1 MQHGAES
8 YYVVGEGLLGESG
21 EGRDSARVVAN
32 AAAAPPFRF
41 SRMGPK
47 GTGRQP
53 GETNRRKLGVLM
65 AAGGGGTSQIPSGFT
80 YLGQFLDHDLTF
92 DKTTV
97 MLGTTISPTA
107 LLQARSPSLDLD
119 SLYGAGPQ
127 DPESAKFY
135 ESDGMHLKVG
145 KTDAA
150 DGIPAK
156 VGFDLPRGAGS
167 SAAAKRKA
175 IIPDPRNDENLAV
188 AQTHAAM
195 IRFHNRVLDSLPAAL
210 PAPQRFAQAREL
222 VTKHYQWMVRT
233 DYLPRICR
241 PNAVDNVF
249 NQGRKVF
256 EVGATPTDVPTM
268 PIEFSVAGFRLGH
281 SMIRAAYNWNKIF
294 DNGSG
299 TLDFLFTFSA
309 LGGNLG
315 GGPRLPSNW
324 IADWRRLYDF
334 GEAGRANLT
343 VPAAKFNRAKAI
355 DTHLVDPLAN
365 LPAKTF
371 GGSGI
376 PFDDPRRNLAF
387 RNLTRAQMVRLAT
400 GQQMATFMK
409 SKGVNFPKLTK
420 AQIRDGKNGVALV
433 GLSAKQ
439 SAALLKDTPLWF
451 YILRE
456 SELNNGKLR
465 GVGARIVAETFHR
478 AIEGSQ
484 FSIVRDPAWRP
495 TLGPNSTTF
504 RMVDLLLFAFE
515 GKKTLLA
522 PGRLGRGLRAAR
534 ERAQHVAPDQARAG
548 AHEQPV
554 EAEAGAGARVGR
566 GDAGLGR
573 HARPGAGG
581 LDHEVEADLHPARL
595 GERLERGGVE
605 LRRVLAAGQPPRL
618 HDAAAEHRRARGR
631 RRAASPARRRA
642 GRLSTMLVA
651 CWRPASR
658 AGSRRMPIST
668 RDSARSRS
676 RRSCIA
682 SHTAAGGAAI
692 RRSWCSRKCGAGSS
706 SSMVSTVVSI
716 LWGTV

>member
-21 EGRDSARVVAN
+21 EGRDSARVAAS

-47 GTGRQP
+47 GTGRQL
-53 GETNRRKLGVLM
+53 GESNRRKLGVLM

-92 DKTTV
+92 DKTAV
-97 MLGTTISPTA
+97 MLGTTVSPTA

-127 DPESAKFY
+127 DPESARFY
-135 ESDGMHLKVG
+135 EADGMHLKVG
-145 KTDAA
+145 TTVAA

-156 VGFDLPRGAGS
+156 AGFDLPRGAGT
-167 SAAAKRKA
+167 SAKAKRRA

-195 IRFHNRVLDSLPAAL
+195 IRFHNRVLDSLPGSL

-249 NQGRKVF
+249 NSGRKVF

-268 PIEFSVAGFRLGH
+268 PIEFSVACFLLCH

-294 DNGSG
+294 DAGSG

-309 LGGNLG
+309 TSGNLG
-315 GGPRLPSNW
+315 GEARLPSNW
-324 IADWRRLYDF
+324 IADFRRLYDF

-343 VPAAKFNRAKAI
+343 VPAAKFNHAKAI

-365 LPAKTF
+365 LPAQSF

-376 PFDDPRRNLAF
+376 PPDDPRRNLAF
-387 RNLTRAQMVRLAT
+387 RNLTRARMVRLAT
-400 GQQMATFMK
+400 GQQMAAFMK
-409 SKGVNFPKLTK
+409 SRGVNFPALTK

-433 GLSAKQ
+433 GLSSKQ

-456 SELNNGKLR
+456 AELNNGKLR

-515 GKKTLLA
+515 GKKALLA
-522 PGRLGRGLRAAR
+522 PLG
-534 ERAQHVAPDQARAG
+534 
-548 AHEQPV
+548 
-554 EAEAGAGARVGR
+554 
-566 GDAGLGR
+566 
-573 HARPGAGG
+573 
-581 LDHEVEADLHPARL
+581 
-595 GERLERGGVE
+595 
-605 LRRVLAAGQPPRL
+605 
-618 HDAAAEHRRARGR
+618 
-631 RRAASPARRRA
+631 
-642 GRLSTMLVA
+642 
-651 CWRPASR
+651 
-658 AGSRRMPIST
+658 
-668 RDSARSRS
+668 
-676 RRSCIA
+676 
-682 SHTAAGGAAI
+682 
-692 RRSWCSRKCGAGSS
+692 
-706 SSMVSTVVSI
+706 
-716 LWGTV
+716 